1 MSLEYKMKRPAD
13 ILDYD
18 VRFDQWLEENDRIAG
33 WVAKIENSTAVID
46 RGDYADQSVRLW
58 ISGGDD
64 GDSAFVDITITT
76 ALGRKKSYCFR
87 LRIRECH

>member
-18 VRFDQWLEENDRIAG
+18 VRFDQWLEENDRIVG

-46 RGDYADQSVRLW
+46 RGDYANQSVRLW